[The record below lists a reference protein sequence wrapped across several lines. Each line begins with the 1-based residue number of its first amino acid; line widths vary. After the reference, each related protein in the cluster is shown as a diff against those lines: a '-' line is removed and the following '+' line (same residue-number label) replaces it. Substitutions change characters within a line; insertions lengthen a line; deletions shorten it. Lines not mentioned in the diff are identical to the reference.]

1 MPTSDYSKDRI
12 HIMSFDTIVQSS
24 RKMSM
29 KAGNSLLRKPDKRCI
44 KPVQT
49 CVREEAQIHTAKSSV
64 GMHVNVVCGLSFS

>member
-1 MPTSDYSKDRI
+1 
-12 HIMSFDTIVQSS
+12 
-24 RKMSM
+24 M